1 MKSNNQYLKGIA
13 NNTGSNVSANRSD
26 NYYLKR
32 IEENTK
38 NGSGGGSGGSGF
50 SGDYNDL
57 TNKPTIPSKTSD
69 LTNDSGFL
77 TQHQDISGKANVNHR
92 HDFADLMDLSAIP
105 VTITYEDD
113 TTDDI
118 FLIQYEPQPPKGT

>member
-50 SGDYNDL
+50 SGNYNDL
-57 TNKPTIPSKTSD
+57 TNKPTIPTDVSQLTDTNNTTFTPKTHTHNVPD
-69 LTNDSGFL
+69 IRGIDS
-77 TQHQDISGKANVNHR
+77 IIVN
-92 HDFADLMDLSAIP
+92 
-105 VTITYEDD
+105 ITYEDD
-113 TTDDI
+113 STDTVT
-118 FLIQYEPQPPKGT
+118 LICVSESPK